1 MAISNDDLTDEAK
14 IGGKLKKLYP
24 TLWFS
29 AFLLSGSPLVAQ
41 EQGDRTSSASPV
53 SQSLPDAPI
62 PTCRFATTADCII
75 NLQQLPPQADP
86 QGGGQD
92 AAPPP
97 ADASPPSGG
106 ARVAQ
111 TPETL
116 VVEPG
121 NDFRAALEKGVR
133 LKAPGQPITARL
145 LEPVYAGEVLAIPA
159 GSTIKGHISAISTAP
174 MRKRARRLLNGDFT
188 PPKTAHVT
196 FDQLVLSDGTMVPIH
211 GDSAVGLGRVTNSLY
226 LPKAQ
231 RPGIRQKLKGAM
243 APLRE
248 PNKLQRLGEAVVTS
262 LPYHPEY
269 IDQGTVF
276 DTALLAPVTV
286 LLPVQPNT
294 ASPQASDYLRLH
306 LLTPVNSSTST
317 AGTQIEAV
325 VSQPYYQADHQ
336 LLYPA
341 GTRITGTVEK
351 ASSAGWMKRNGSLV
365 FAFRS
370 VQMPDGTTRV
380 IHSTVG
386 GIQAERSE
394 GLDVGQEGEIKA
406 TTSTFARLLAPVSLV
421 GPSRAVADTTLQKTA
436 WSRAGEGRKGFGLL
450 GAGAAQASAGTA
462 IGFGYFGAA
471 KRLCDAFITKG
482 SNVELPVNT
491 PIFLRLDSNDPAV
504 ALATR

>member
-1 MAISNDDLTDEAK
+1 MKRNFVWI
-14 IGGKLKKLYP
+14 
-24 TLWFS
+24 
-29 AFLLSGSPLVAQ
+29 LLSCAVLGGLTAIPAHAQ
-41 EQGDRTSSASPV
+41 ETS
-53 SQSLPDAPI
+53 
-62 PTCRFATTADCII
+62 
-75 NLQQLPPQADP
+75 
-86 QGGGQD
+86 
-92 AAPPP
+92 
-97 ADASPPSGG
+97 
-106 ARVAQ
+106 
-111 TPETL
+111 PERKTL

-133 LKAPGQPITARL
+133 LKAPGQPITAKL
-145 LEPVYAGEVLAIPA
+145 LEPVYAGEDLAIPA
-159 GSTIKGHISAISTAP
+159 GTTIKGHVSAIATAP

-188 PPKTAHVT
+188 PPKTAYVT
-196 FDQLVLSDGTMVPIH
+196 FDQLVLSDGTTVAIH
-211 GDSAVGLGRVTNSLY
+211 SDSAVGLGRVANSRY

-231 RPGIRQKLKGAM
+231 RPGVRQKLKGAM

-248 PNKLQRLGEAVVTS
+248 PNKLQRLREAVVTS

-276 DTALLAPVTV
+276 DTALLTPATFISP
-286 LLPVQPNT
+286 LQPNT
-294 ASPQASDYLRLH
+294 ASEPASDYLHLH
-306 LLTPVNSSTST
+306 LLTPVNSSKST

-341 GTRITGTVEK
+341 GTRVTGTVQK
-351 ASSAGWMKRNGSLV
+351 ASSARWMKRNGSIV
-365 FAFRS
+365 FAFSS
-370 VQMPDGTTRV
+370 VRMPDGTTKDF
-380 IHSTVG
+380 HSTVG

-394 GLDVGQEGEIKA
+394 GLDVGREGEIKA
-406 TTSTFARLLAPVSLV
+406 TTSTFARILAPASLV

-450 GAGAAQASAGTA
+450 GAGAAQASASTA

-471 KRLCDAFITKG
+471 KRLCDAFISKG

-491 PIFLRLDSNDPAV
+491 PITLRVDSNDPSI

>member
-1 MAISNDDLTDEAK
+1 MKRSVVWIFLSYSVLGLTGIPAC
-14 IGGKLKKLYP
+14 
-24 TLWFS
+24 
-29 AFLLSGSPLVAQ
+29 AQ
-41 EQGDRTSSASPV
+41 ETRSEK
-53 SQSLPDAPI
+53 
-62 PTCRFATTADCII
+62 
-75 NLQQLPPQADP
+75 
-86 QGGGQD
+86 
-92 AAPPP
+92 
-97 ADASPPSGG
+97 
-106 ARVAQ
+106 
-111 TPETL
+111 ETL
-116 VVEPG
+116 VVDAG
-121 NDFRAALEKGVR
+121 NDFRAVLQKGVR
-133 LKAPGQPITARL
+133 LKAVGQPITAKL
-145 LEPVYAGEVLAIPA
+145 LEPVYAGEVVAVPA
-159 GSTIKGHISAISTAP
+159 GSTIKGHVSAISTTP
-174 MRKRARRLLNGDFT
+174 HKRAGRLLNGDFT

-196 FDQLVLSDGTMVPIH
+196 FDQLVLSDGTTVPIH
-211 GDSAVGLGRVTNSLY
+211 SDSAVGLGRVANSRY
-226 LPKAQ
+226 LRKSQ
-231 RPGIRQKLKGAM
+231 RPGMRQKLKGAM

-276 DTALLAPVTV
+276 DTALLAPVT
-286 LLPVQPNT
+286 LLVPVQPNT
-294 ASPQASDYLRLH
+294 ASPQGSDYLHLH

-341 GTRITGTVEK
+341 GTRITGTVQK
-351 ASSAGWMKRNGSLV
+351 ASSARWLKRNGSIV

-370 VQMPDGTTRV
+370 VQMPDGTTRD

-394 GLDVGQEGEIKA
+394 GLDVGKEGEIKA

-436 WSRAGEGRKGFGLL
+436 WSRSGSGEGRKGFGLL
-450 GAGAAQASAGTA
+450 GAGAAQASAGAA

-471 KRLCDAFITKG
+471 KRLCDAFIAKG

-491 PIFLRLDSNDPAV
+491 PIFLRLDSDDPSV

>member
-1 MAISNDDLTDEAK
+1 MK
-14 IGGKLKKLYP
+14 R
-24 TLWFS
+24 S
-29 AFLLSGSPLVAQ
+29 AVWVLLSYSVLGLTGIPVRAQ
-41 EQGDRTSSASPV
+41 
-53 SQSLPDAPI
+53 
-62 PTCRFATTADCII
+62 ATRSE
-75 NLQQLPPQADP
+75 
-86 QGGGQD
+86 GK
-92 AAPPP
+92 
-97 ADASPPSGG
+97 
-106 ARVAQ
+106 
-111 TPETL
+111 TL

-121 NDFRAALEKGVR
+121 NDFRAALERGVR

-145 LEPVYAGEVLAIPA
+145 VEPVYAGEVLAIPA
-159 GSTIKGHISAISTAP
+159 GSTIKGHVSAISTAP
-174 MRKRARRLLNGDFT
+174 MRKRAGRLLSGDFT

-211 GDSAVGLGRVTNSLY
+211 SDSAVGLGRVANSRY

-231 RPGIRQKLKGAM
+231 RPGVRQKLKGAM

-276 DTALLAPVTV
+276 DTALLEPVT
-286 LLPVQPNT
+286 LLVPVQANT
-294 ASPQASDYLRLH
+294 ASPQIASDYLHLH

-325 VSQPYYQADHQ
+325 VSRPYYQADHQ

-341 GTRITGTVEK
+341 GTRITGTVQK
-351 ASSAGWMKRNGSLV
+351 ASSAGWLKRNGSIL

-370 VQMPDGTTRV
+370 VRMPDGTTRD
-380 IHSTVG
+380 IHPTVG

-394 GLDVGQEGEIKA
+394 GLDVGKEGEIKA

-421 GPSRAVADTTLQKTA
+421 GPSRGVADMTTQKTA

-450 GAGAAQASAGTA
+450 GAGAAQASVGTA

-491 PIFLRLDSNDPAV
+491 PIFLRLDSNDPTV
-504 ALATR
+504 ALETR

>member
-1 MAISNDDLTDEAK
+1 MPMKNRDV
-14 IGGKLKKLYP
+14 
-24 TLWFS
+24 FS
-29 AFLLSGSPLVAQ
+29 AKRRFAWILLSYSASGLTGVPVRAQ
-41 EQGDRTSSASPV
+41 ETRSEGK
-53 SQSLPDAPI
+53 
-62 PTCRFATTADCII
+62 
-75 NLQQLPPQADP
+75 
-86 QGGGQD
+86 
-92 AAPPP
+92 
-97 ADASPPSGG
+97 
-106 ARVAQ
+106 
-111 TPETL
+111 TL

-121 NDFRAALEKGVR
+121 NDLRAALEKGMR
-133 LKAPGQPITARL
+133 LRAPGQPITARL
-145 LEPVYAGEVLAIPA
+145 LEPVYAGQDLAIPA
-159 GSTIKGHISAISTAP
+159 GSTIKGHVSAISTAP
-174 MRKRARRLLNGDFT
+174 MRKRARRFLNGDFT

-211 GDSAVGLGRVTNSLY
+211 SDSVVGRGRVANSRY
-226 LPKAQ
+226 LPKAE
-231 RPGIRQKLKGAM
+231 RPGVRQKVKGAM

-276 DTALLAPVTV
+276 DAALLAPVTV
-286 LLPVQPNT
+286 LASVQPNT
-294 ASPQASDYLRLH
+294 AFPQASDYLRLH
-306 LLTPVNSSTST
+306 LLTPVNSKTST
-317 AGTQIEAV
+317 AGAQVEAV

-341 GTRITGTVEK
+341 GARVTGTVQK
-351 ASSAGWMKRNGSLV
+351 ASSAGWMKRNGSIV

-370 VQMPDGTTRV
+370 VQMPDGTTRD
-380 IHSTVG
+380 IDSTVG

-394 GLDVGQEGEIKA
+394 GLDVGKEGEIKA
-406 TTSTFARLLAPVSLV
+406 TTSTLARLLAPVSLV
-421 GPSRAVADTTLQKTA
+421 GPSRGVADMTTQKTA
-436 WSRAGEGRKGFGLL
+436 WSRSGEGRKGFGLL

-491 PIFLRLDSNDPAV
+491 PIFLRLDSSDPSV

>member
-1 MAISNDDLTDEAK
+1 MKRSVVLV
-14 IGGKLKKLYP
+14 
-24 TLWFS
+24 
-29 AFLLSGSPLVAQ
+29 LLSYSVLSLTGIPVRAQ
-41 EQGDRTSSASPV
+41 ETMSEGK
-53 SQSLPDAPI
+53 
-62 PTCRFATTADCII
+62 
-75 NLQQLPPQADP
+75 
-86 QGGGQD
+86 
-92 AAPPP
+92 
-97 ADASPPSGG
+97 
-106 ARVAQ
+106 
-111 TPETL
+111 TL

-159 GSTIKGHISAISTAP
+159 GSTIKGHVSAISTAP
-174 MRKRARRLLNGDFT
+174 MRKRAGRLLNGDFT

-211 GDSAVGLGRVTNSLY
+211 SDSAVGLGRVANSRY

-231 RPGIRQKLKGAM
+231 RPGVRQKLKGAM

-248 PNKLQRLGEAVVTS
+248 PNKLQRLGQAVVTS

-276 DTALLAPVTV
+276 DTALLEPVT
-286 LLPVQPNT
+286 LLVPVQANT
-294 ASPQASDYLRLH
+294 ASPQIASDYLHLH

-341 GTRITGTVEK
+341 GTRITGTVQK
-351 ASSAGWMKRNGSLV
+351 ATSAGWMKRNGSIL

-370 VQMPDGTTRV
+370 VQMPDGTTRD
-380 IHSTVG
+380 ILPTVG

-394 GLDVGQEGEIKA
+394 GLDVGKEGEIKA

-421 GPSRAVADTTLQKTA
+421 GPSRGVADMTTQKTA

-450 GAGAAQASAGTA
+450 GAGAAQASVGTA

-482 SNVELPVNT
+482 SNVELPVHT
-491 PIFLRLDSNDPAV
+491 PIFLRMDSNDPS
-504 ALATR
+504 LARATP

>member
-1 MAISNDDLTDEAK
+1 MKRNVVWI
-14 IGGKLKKLYP
+14 
-24 TLWFS
+24 
-29 AFLLSGSPLVAQ
+29 LLSYSALGLTAIPVRAQ
-41 EQGDRTSSASPV
+41 ETR
-53 SQSLPDAPI
+53 
-62 PTCRFATTADCII
+62 
-75 NLQQLPPQADP
+75 
-86 QGGGQD
+86 
-92 AAPPP
+92 
-97 ADASPPSGG
+97 
-106 ARVAQ
+106 
-111 TPETL
+111 PESKTL

-121 NDFRAALEKGVR
+121 NDLRAALEKGVR

-159 GSTIKGHISAISTAP
+159 GSTIKGHVSAISTAP
-174 MRKRARRLLNGDFT
+174 MHRRVGRLLDGDFT

-211 GDSAVGLGRVTNSLY
+211 SDSAVGLGPVANSRY

-231 RPGIRQKLKGAM
+231 RPGMRQKLKGAM

-276 DTALLAPVTV
+276 DAALLAPVTV
-286 LLPVQPNT
+286 LAPVQPN
-294 ASPQASDYLRLH
+294 ADSRQASDYLHLRLV
-306 LLTPVNSSTST
+306 TPINSSTSK

-325 VSQPYYQADHQ
+325 VSQPYYEADHQ

-341 GTRITGTVEK
+341 GTRITGTVQK
-351 ASSAGWMKRNGSLV
+351 ASSAGWMKKNGSIV
-365 FAFRS
+365 FAFRL
-370 VQMPDGTTRV
+370 VQTPDGTTRD

-386 GIQAERSE
+386 GVQAERSE
-394 GLDVGQEGEIKA
+394 GLDVGKEGEITA
-406 TTSTFARLLAPVSLV
+406 TTSTFARLLAPVSLI
-421 GPSRAVADTTLQKTA
+421 GPSRGVADTTTQKTA

-450 GAGAAQASAGTA
+450 GAGAAQASVGTA

-491 PIFLRLDSNDPAV
+491 PIFLRMDSNDLSSSAT
-504 ALATR
+504 LAAQ